1 MNRIVLRR
9 CVVTIFYQYK
19 DKLYLNIT
27 NRCSNNCIFCTRQ
40 RGTLGNVDSLW
51 LEHEPSLEEIISAYE
66 KLEQKDFSEAV
77 FCGYGEPLERLDIVL
92 EVCKYLREVGWMKI
106 RINTNGLA
114 DLINGKATA
123 HLLKGLVDAVSIS
136 LNASDAGEYV
146 RICRPRFGEI
156 AFEAMLKFAADCQ
169 KYVPDVL
176 FTVVDIVSEEEIS
189 SCRRLAGEMGI
200 PLRVRKYAAI

>member
-1 MNRIVLRR
+1 
-9 CVVTIFYQYK
+9 VTIFYQYG

-51 LEHEPSLEEIISAYE
+51 LEHEPSLEEIIASYE
-66 KLEQKDFSEAV
+66 KLESKDFPELV
-77 FCGYGEPLERLDIVL
+77 FCGYGEPLERLDLVL
-92 EVCKYLREVGWMKI
+92 EICKYLRGVSEMKI

-114 DLINGKATA
+114 DLINGKSTA

-136 LNASDAGEYV
+136 LNASNAREYR
-146 RICRPRFGEI
+146 RICQPEFGEI
-156 AFEAMLKFAADCQ
+156 AFEAMLNFAADC
-169 KYVPDVL
+169 KKFVPDIM
-176 FTVVDIVSEEEIS
+176 FTVVDIVPDEEIA